1 MAKTVKLADIAERV
15 GVSTVTVSKAL
26 SGQKGVS
33 EEVREKIRSI
43 AEELGYQQPSAARK
57 SQNQKSYNIGILIS
71 FERFLDKYESFYW
84 QMYQSV
90 ATTEAGWDI
99 AKMGNFTCFTMLEVI
114 GMAEEE
120 NGRMPKLVQERK
132 VDGIIVIGKMM
143 DDYLQ
148 HLNTE
153 AGIPVIYLDY
163 YNGREASDS
172 VISNSYYG
180 TYELTYYLYR
190 MGHRKIAYVG
200 TLLATESI
208 TDRYFGYQKALL
220 ELGLEQKKEWV
231 LEDRHIDT
239 GKIDTMNMLQ
249 LPKDMPTA
257 FVCNCDLTASFLIK
271 KLRENGYRV
280 PEDISVVG
288 FDNYLYPGLSDIRIT
303 TYEVDMGEMAR
314 RAIHNMIKK
323 ITSDNFKGGV
333 TVVEGRLV
341 LKDSVSHV

>member
-1 MAKTVKLADIAERV
+1 MAKAVKLSDIAERV

-33 EEVREKIRSI
+33 EEVREKIHSI

-71 FERFLDKYESFYW
+71 ERFLDKYESFYW

-90 ATTEAGWDI
+90 ATRAT
-99 AKMGNFTCFTMLEVI
+99 AKECFTMLEVI
-114 GMAEEE
+114 GIAEEE
-120 NGRMPKLVQERK
+120 NGRLPKLVQERK

-200 TLLATESI
+200 TLLAMESI

-220 ELGLEQKKEWV
+220 ELGLEQKKGWV
-231 LEDRHIDT
+231 LDDRHIET
-239 GKIDTMNMLQ
+239 GEIDTVNMLQ
-249 LPKDMPTA
+249 IPKDMPTA

-271 KLRENGYRV
+271 KLKDNGYRV

-288 FDNYLYPGLSDIRIT
+288 FDNYLYPGLSDIQIT
-303 TYEVDMGEMAR
+303 TYEVDLKEMAKK
-314 RAIHNMIKK
+314 AVYNMISK
-323 ITSDNFKGGV
+323 ISNENYKPGIHI
-333 TVVEGRLV
+333 VEGHMV
-341 LKDSVSHV
+341 LKESVAQIPSGKA

>member
-1 MAKTVKLADIAERV
+1 MAKAVKLSDIAERV

-57 SQNQKSYNIGILIS
+57 SQNHKNFNIGILIS
-71 FERFLDKYESFYW
+71 ERFLVKYESFYW
-84 QMYQSV
+84 QMYQAV
-90 ATTEAGWDI
+90 ATRATAEE
-99 AKMGNFTCFTMLEVI
+99 CFTMLEVI
-114 GMAEEE
+114 GKAEEE
-120 NGRMPKLVQERK
+120 SSRMPKLVQERK

-143 DDYLQ
+143 DAYLQ

-200 TLLATESI
+200 TLLAMESI

-231 LEDRHIDT
+231 LDDRHIET
-239 GKIDTMNMLQ
+239 GEIDTVNMLQ
-249 LPKDMPTA
+249 IPKDMPTA

-271 KLRENGYRV
+271 KLKDNGYRV

-288 FDNYLYPGLSDIRIT
+288 FDNYLYPGLSDIQIT
-303 TYEVDMGEMAR
+303 TYEVDLKEMAKK
-314 RAIHNMIKK
+314 AVYNMISK
-323 ITSDNFKGGV
+323 ISNENYKPGIHI
-333 TVVEGRLV
+333 VEGHMV
-341 LKDSVSHV
+341 LKESVAQIPSGKA

>member
-1 MAKTVKLADIAERV
+1 MAKAVKLADIAERV

-43 AEELGYQQPSAARK
+43 AEDLGYQQPSAVRK
-57 SQNQKSYNIGILIS
+57 SQNHKNFNIGILIS
-71 FERFLDKYESFYW
+71 ERFLVKYESFYW
-84 QMYQSV
+84 QMYQAV
-90 ATTEAGWDI
+90 ATRATAEE
-99 AKMGNFTCFTMLEVI
+99 CFTMLEVI
-114 GMAEEE
+114 GKAEEE
-120 NGRMPKLVQERK
+120 SSRMPKLVQERK

-143 DDYLQ
+143 DAYLQ

-200 TLLATESI
+200 TLLAMESI

-220 ELGLEQKKEWV
+220 ELGLEQKKGWV
-231 LEDRHIDT
+231 LDDRHIET
-239 GKIDTMNMLQ
+239 GEIDTVNMLQ
-249 LPKDMPTA
+249 IPKDMPTA

-271 KLRENGYRV
+271 KLKDNGYRV

-288 FDNYLYPGLSDIRIT
+288 FDNYLYPGLSDIQIT
-303 TYEVDMGEMAR
+303 TYEVDLKEMAKK
-314 RAIHNMIKK
+314 AVYNMISK
-323 ITSDNFKGGV
+323 ISNENYKPGIHI
-333 TVVEGRLV
+333 VEGHMV
-341 LKDSVSHV
+341 LKESVAQIPSGKA

>member
-1 MAKTVKLADIAERV
+1 MAKAVKLADIAEMV

-33 EEVREKIRSI
+33 EEVRGKIRSI
-43 AEELGYQQPSAARK
+43 AEELGYQQPSVARK
-57 SQNQKSYNIGILIS
+57 SQNRKSFNIGILIS
-71 FERFLDKYESFYW
+71 ERFLVKYESFYW

-90 ATTEAGWDI
+90 ATRTT
-99 AKMGNFTCFTMLEVI
+99 AKECFTMLEVI
-114 GMAEEE
+114 GKAEEE
-120 NGRMPKLVQERK
+120 NRKMPKLVQERK

-143 DDYLQ
+143 DAYLQ
-148 HLNTE
+148 QLNTE

-200 TLLATESI
+200 TLLVTESI

-231 LEDRHIDT
+231 LDDRHIET
-239 GKIDTMNMLQ
+239 GEIDTVNMLQ
-249 LPKDMPTA
+249 IPNDMPTA
-257 FVCNCDLTASFLIK
+257 FVCNCDLTASFLIR
-271 KLRENGYRV
+271 KLKDNGYRV

-288 FDNYLYPGLSDIRIT
+288 FDNYLYPGLSDIQIT
-303 TYEVDMGEMAR
+303 TYEVDLEEMAKKTV
-314 RAIHNMIKK
+314 HNMISK
-323 ITSDNFKGGV
+323 ISNDNYKPGIHI
-333 TVVEGRLV
+333 VEGHLV
-341 LKDSVSHV
+341 LKESVAQIPSGKG

>member
-1 MAKTVKLADIAERV
+1 MAKAVKLSDIAERV

-43 AEELGYQQPSAARK
+43 AEEMGYQQPSVARK
-57 SQNQKSYNIGILIS
+57 SQNRKSYNIGILIS
-71 FERFLDKYESFYW
+71 ERFLVKYESFYW
-84 QMYQSV
+84 QMYQAV
-90 ATTEAGWDI
+90 ATRAT
-99 AKMGNFTCFTMLEVI
+99 AKECFTMLEVI

-120 NGRMPKLVQERK
+120 SSKMPKLVQERK

-143 DDYLQ
+143 NDYLQ

-231 LEDRHIDT
+231 LDDRHIET
-239 GKIDTMNMLQ
+239 GEIDTVNMLQ
-249 LPKDMPTA
+249 IPKDMPTA

-271 KLRENGYRV
+271 KLKDNGYRV

-288 FDNYLYPGLSDIRIT
+288 FDNYLYPGLSDIQIT
-303 TYEVDMGEMAR
+303 TYEVDLEEMAG
-314 RAIHNMIKK
+314 RAIHNMISK
-323 ITSDNFKGGV
+323 ISNENYKPGIHI
-333 TVVEGRLV
+333 VEGHMV
-341 LKDSVSHV
+341 LKESVAQI

>member
-1 MAKTVKLADIAERV
+1 MAKAVKLSDIAERV

-33 EEVREKIRSI
+33 EEVREKIHSI

-71 FERFLDKYESFYW
+71 ERFLDKYESFYW
-84 QMYQSV
+84 QMYQAV
-90 ATTEAGWDI
+90 ATRAT
-99 AKMGNFTCFTMLEVI
+99 AKECFTMLEVI
-114 GMAEEE
+114 GKAEEE
-120 NGRMPKLVQERK
+120 SSRMPKLVQERK

-143 DDYLQ
+143 DAYLQ

-200 TLLATESI
+200 TLLAMESI

-231 LEDRHIDT
+231 LDDRHIET
-239 GKIDTMNMLQ
+239 GEIDTVNMLQ
-249 LPKDMPTA
+249 IPKDMPTA

-271 KLRENGYRV
+271 KLKDNGYRV

-288 FDNYLYPGLSDIRIT
+288 FDNYLYPGLSDIQIT
-303 TYEVDMGEMAR
+303 TYEVDLKEMAKK
-314 RAIHNMIKK
+314 AVYNMISK
-323 ITSDNFKGGV
+323 ISNENYKPGIHI
-333 TVVEGRLV
+333 VEGHMV
-341 LKDSVSHV
+341 LKESVAQIPSGKA

>member
-1 MAKTVKLADIAERV
+1 MAKAVKLSDIAERV

-57 SQNQKSYNIGILIS
+57 SQNRKSYNIGILIS
-71 FERFLDKYESFYW
+71 ERFLVKYESFYW
-84 QMYQSV
+84 QMYQAV
-90 ATTEAGWDI
+90 ATRATTKE
-99 AKMGNFTCFTMLEVI
+99 CFTMLEVI
-114 GMAEEE
+114 GAAEEE
-120 NGRMPKLVQERK
+120 NSKMPKLVQERK

-143 DDYLQ
+143 DAYLQ

-220 ELGLEQKKEWV
+220 ELELEQKKEWV
-231 LEDRHIDT
+231 LDDRHIET
-239 GKIDTMNMLQ
+239 GEIDTVNMLQ
-249 LPKDMPTA
+249 IPKDMPTA

-271 KLRENGYRV
+271 KLKDNGYRV

-288 FDNYLYPGLSDIRIT
+288 FDNYLYPGLSDIQIT
-303 TYEVDMGEMAR
+303 TYEVDLGEMAKKTVY
-314 RAIHNMIKK
+314 NMINK
-323 ITSDNFKGGV
+323 ISNENYKPGV
-333 TVVEGRLV
+333 HIVEGHLV
-341 LKDSVSHV
+341 LKESVAKI

>member
-1 MAKTVKLADIAERV
+1 MAKAVKLADIAEMV

-33 EEVREKIRSI
+33 EEVRGKIRSI
-43 AEELGYQQPSAARK
+43 AEELGYQQLSVARK
-57 SQNQKSYNIGILIS
+57 SQNRKSFNIGILIS
-71 FERFLDKYESFYW
+71 ERFLVKYESFYW

-90 ATTEAGWDI
+90 ATRAT
-99 AKMGNFTCFTMLEVI
+99 AKECFTMLEVI
-114 GMAEEE
+114 GKAEEE
-120 NGRMPKLVQERK
+120 NRKMPKLVQERK

-143 DDYLQ
+143 DAYLQ
-148 HLNTE
+148 QLNTE

-231 LEDRHIDT
+231 LDDRHIET
-239 GKIDTMNMLQ
+239 GEIDTVNMLQ
-249 LPKDMPTA
+249 IPNDMPTA
-257 FVCNCDLTASFLIK
+257 FVCNCDLTASFLIR
-271 KLRENGYRV
+271 KLKDNGYRV

-288 FDNYLYPGLSDIRIT
+288 FDNYLYPGLSDIQIT
-303 TYEVDMGEMAR
+303 TYEVDLEEMAKKTV
-314 RAIHNMIKK
+314 HNMISK
-323 ITSDNFKGGV
+323 ISNDNYKPGIHI
-333 TVVEGRLV
+333 VEGHLV
-341 LKDSVSHV
+341 LKESVAQIPSGKE

>member
-57 SQNQKSYNIGILIS
+57 SQNHKNFNIGILIS
-71 FERFLDKYESFYW
+71 ERFLVKYESFYW
-84 QMYQSV
+84 QMYQAV
-90 ATTEAGWDI
+90 ATRATAEE
-99 AKMGNFTCFTMLEVI
+99 CFTMLEVI
-114 GMAEEE
+114 GKAEEE
-120 NGRMPKLVQERK
+120 SSRMPKLVQERK

-143 DDYLQ
+143 DVYLQ

-200 TLLATESI
+200 TLLAMESI

-220 ELGLEQKKEWV
+220 ELGLEQKKGWV
-231 LEDRHIDT
+231 LDDRHIET
-239 GKIDTMNMLQ
+239 GEIDTVNMLQ
-249 LPKDMPTA
+249 IPKDMPTA

-271 KLRENGYRV
+271 KLKDNGYRV

-288 FDNYLYPGLSDIRIT
+288 FDNYLYPGLSDIQIT
-303 TYEVDMGEMAR
+303 TYEVDLKEMAKK
-314 RAIHNMIKK
+314 AVYNMISK
-323 ITSDNFKGGV
+323 ISNENYKPGIHI
-333 TVVEGRLV
+333 VEGHMV
-341 LKDSVSHV
+341 LKESVAQIPSGKA

>member
-1 MAKTVKLADIAERV
+1 MAKAVKLADIAERV

-57 SQNQKSYNIGILIS
+57 SQNHKNFNIGILIS
-71 FERFLDKYESFYW
+71 ERFLVKYESFYW
-84 QMYQSV
+84 QMYQAV
-90 ATTEAGWDI
+90 ATRATAEE
-99 AKMGNFTCFTMLEVI
+99 CFTMLEVI
-114 GMAEEE
+114 GKAEEE
-120 NGRMPKLVQERK
+120 SSRMPKLVQERK

-143 DDYLQ
+143 DAYLQ
-148 HLNTE
+148 HMNTE
-153 AGIPVIYLDY
+153 AGIHVIYLDY

-200 TLLATESI
+200 TLLAMESI

-220 ELGLEQKKEWV
+220 ELGLEQKKGWV
-231 LEDRHIDT
+231 LDDRHIET
-239 GKIDTMNMLQ
+239 GEIDTVNMLQ
-249 LPKDMPTA
+249 IPKDMPTA

-271 KLRENGYRV
+271 KLKDNGYRV

-288 FDNYLYPGLSDIRIT
+288 FDNYLYPGLSDIQIT
-303 TYEVDMGEMAR
+303 TYEVDLKEMAKK
-314 RAIHNMIKK
+314 AVYNMISK
-323 ITSDNFKGGV
+323 ISNENYKPGIHI
-333 TVVEGRLV
+333 VEGHMV
-341 LKDSVSHV
+341 LKESVAQIPSGKA